1 MTEAFPLAWPAGW
14 PRTKNPARSR
24 FDVTQTSA
32 TSDLLAEVQRMGG
45 RYAVISTNI
54 PLRRDGLPYGNA
66 REPTDSGVA
75 VYFQLGSRQMVFACD
90 RWDRVRDNMRAI
102 AKTIEALRG
111 IERWGASDMM
121 ERALS
126 AFESLP
132 APSWKRDLMFADQD
146 KPTWDEVEVRY
157 RQMAKRFHPD
167 VPGGDAEKFK
177 MITAAKEAARRE
189 LAA

>member
-1 MTEAFPLAWPAGW
+1 MTDAFPLAWPAGW
-14 PRTKNPARSR
+14 PQTKNPQRSR
-24 FDVTQTSA
+24 FEVTQTTA
-32 TSDLLAEVQRMGG
+32 TSDVLAEVQRMGG
-45 RYAVISTNI
+45 HYVVISTNL

-66 REPTDSGVA
+66 REPVDSGVA
-75 VYFQLGSRQMVFACD
+75 VYFQLGAKQMVFACD

-126 AFESLP
+126 AFEALP
-132 APSWKRDLMFADQD
+132 APSWKRDLMFAEHEA
-146 KPTWDEVEVRY
+146 PTWDEIEARY

-177 MITAAKEAARRE
+177 LITAAKDAARRE